1 MPAAGAAAVAA
12 APPKEKAGGE
22 VLAAAATEVLKL
34 VSVPKPP
41 KPAEGFDAPA
51 VLELVDPFAVAAVAV
66 AKLRVGTGAGAG
78 AGKFGA
84 GAETEE
90 RVPNW
95 KLSRGAAAVACPD

>member
-12 APPKEKAGGE
+12 APPKEKAGGD
-22 VLAAAATEVLKL
+22 VLAAAATGVLKL

-41 KPAEGFDAPA
+41 KPSEGFDAPA
-51 VLELVDPFAVAAVAV
+51 VLELVDPFAVAAAAV
-66 AKLRVGTGAGAG
+66 AKLRVGTGAG